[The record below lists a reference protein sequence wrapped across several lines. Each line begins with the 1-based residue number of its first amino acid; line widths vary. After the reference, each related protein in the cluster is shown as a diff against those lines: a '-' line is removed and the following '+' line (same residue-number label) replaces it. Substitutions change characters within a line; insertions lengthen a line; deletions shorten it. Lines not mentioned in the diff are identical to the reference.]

1 MPSMRSRLAAAL
13 GASAILVAACS
24 SGATPSPSAS
34 SAPAPSTAAGP
45 SAAAPSGAAPSAAV
59 AAKDAKTA
67 AEAGGVDAVCAAGK
81 AEGQVNI
88 IATPPDWANYG
99 QIITDFSAK
108 YGIKVQ
114 SDKPDGNGQDEIN
127 AATQL
132 AGTGRQPDI
141 FDIGSSLVNA
151 HTDMFTPYQVATWAD
166 IPDGNKESTGLWYNN
181 YTGFVSIG
189 YDTKLGDIAKV
200 ADLADAKYKGK
211 VALNGDPLK
220 ASAGFN
226 GVVMAALANGG
237 SADDISAGVTFFK
250 GLADSGNLLP
260 VDPTPAT
267 IASGQTPIVIDWS
280 YNNGAQTAVLAP
292 KGITWKTVIPSDA
305 APVASYYNDA
315 INKDA
320 AHPAAARCWMEYIY
334 YRRRPECLAEGLR
347 PADPTRGDAEGR
359 NTRRHGACRAQS
371 PDDPA
376 GPADAGAERCGNEV
390 PHRQLEVHRHQVATQ
405 DSRTVMPA

>member
-1 MPSMRSRLAAAL
+1 MSSHRMVTRLAGLTVVAAFAL
-13 GASAILVAACS
+13 AACS
-24 SGATPSPSAS
+24 SSGGSAS
-34 SAPAPSTAAGP
+34 P
-45 SAAAPSGAAPSAAV
+45 SAAASAAASTAPSGGASAAPSAAGSAAV
-59 AAKDAKTA
+59 APKDATNA
-67 AEAGGVDAVCAAGK
+67 AAAGGVDAVCAAGK
-81 AEGQVNI
+81 TEGQVTI

-141 FDIGSSLVNA
+141 LDIGSSLVAA

-166 IPDGNKESTGLWYNN
+166 IPAGNKDSTGLWYNN

-260 VDPTPAT
+260 VDPNPAT

-305 APVASYYNDA
+305 APVASFYNDA

-334 YRRRPECLAEGLR
+334 SDAGQNAWLKGFALPIRLAAMQKAGTLDATALAALN
-347 PADPTRGDAEGR
+347 PPT
-359 NTRRHGACRAQS
+359 TPPVQLTQAQS
-371 PDDPA
+371 D
-376 GPADAGAERCGNEV
+376 
-390 PHRQLEVHRHQVATQ
+390 VATKYLT
-405 DSRTVMPA
+405 DNWKFIAIK

>member
-1 MPSMRSRLAAAL
+1 M
-13 GASAILVAACS
+13 
-24 SGATPSPSAS
+24 
-34 SAPAPSTAAGP
+34 
-45 SAAAPSGAAPSAAV
+45 
-59 AAKDAKTA
+59 
-67 AEAGGVDAVCAAGK
+67 
-81 AEGQVNI
+81 
-88 IATPPDWANYG
+88 
-99 QIITDFSAK
+99 
-108 YGIKVQ
+108 
-114 SDKPDGNGQDEIN
+114 
-127 AATQL
+127 
-132 AGTGRQPDI
+132 
-141 FDIGSSLVNA
+141 
-151 HTDMFTPYQVATWAD
+151 
-166 IPDGNKESTGLWYNN
+166 
-181 YTGFVSIG
+181 SIG

-237 SADDISAGVTFFK
+237 SADNIAPGVAFFK
-250 GLADSGNLLP
+250 TLADSGNLLP
-260 VDPTPAT
+260 VDPNPAT

-305 APVASYYNDA
+305 APVASFYNDA

-320 AHPAAARCWMEYIY
+320 AHPAAARCWMEYIFSDAGQNAWLKGFALPI
-334 YRRRPECLAEGLR
+334 RLAAMQKAGTLD
-347 PADPTRGDAEGR
+347 AD
-359 NTRRHGACRAQS
+359 GACRAQS

>member
-1 MPSMRSRLAAAL
+1 MQNRKTRFAAL
-13 GASAILVAACS
+13 LGITALLFAACS
-24 SGATPSPSAS
+24 SSGAS
-34 SAPAPSTAAGP
+34 SAPASAAAP
-45 SAAAPSGAAPSAAV
+45 SAAAPSAAAPSAAAPSAAASAAV
-59 AAKDAKTA
+59 AAKDATSA
-67 AEAGGVDAVCAAGK
+67 ADMGGVDAVCAAGK
-81 AEGQVNI
+81 TEGQVNI

-141 FDIGSSLVNA
+141 FDIGSSLVAANV
-151 HTDMFTPYQVATWAD
+151 DMFTPYKVATWAD
-166 IPDGNKESTGLWYNN
+166 IPDGNKDSTGLWFNN

-189 YDTKLGDIAKV
+189 YDTKLGDISKV
-200 ADLADAKYKGK
+200 SDLADAKYKGK

-267 IASGQTPIVIDWS
+267 IASGQTPIVIDWT

-292 KGITWKTVIPSDA
+292 KGITWKTVVPSDA
-305 APVASYYNDA
+305 PPVASFYNDA

-320 AHPAAARCWMEYIY
+320 SHPAAARCWMEYIY
-334 YRRRPECLAEGLR
+334 SDAGQNAWLKGFALPVRLAAMQKAGTLDAAALAAIN
-347 PADPTRGDAEGR
+347 PPT
-359 NTRRHGACRAQS
+359 TPPVQLTQAQS
-371 PDDPA
+371 
-376 GPADAGAERCGNEV
+376 DA
-390 PHRQLEVHRHQVATQ
+390 ATAYL
-405 DSRTVMPA
+405 TANWKFIAIK

>member
-1 MPSMRSRLAAAL
+1 VQEKKIRFAAMF
-13 GASAILVAACS
+13 GITAILLAACS
-24 SGATPSPSAS
+24 SGGGAT
-34 SAPAPSTAAGP
+34 SAPA
-45 SAAAPSGAAPSAAV
+45 SAAASAPASAGEPSAPAS
-59 AAKDAKTA
+59 AAGDPKTA
-67 AEAGGVDAVCAAGK
+67 TSAADVGGVDAICAAGK
-81 AEGQVNI
+81 SEGQVNI

-141 FDIGSSLVNA
+141 FDIGSSLVAA
-151 HTDMFTPYQVATWAD
+151 HTDLFTPYKVATWAD
-166 IPDGNKESTGLWYNN
+166 IPDGNKDSTGLWYNN

-189 YDTKLGDIAKV
+189 YDTKLGDISKV
-200 ADLADAKYKGK
+200 SDLADAKYKGK

-280 YNNGAQTAVLAP
+280 YNNGAQTAALAP

-305 APVASYYNDA
+305 APVASFYNDA
-315 INKDA
+315 INKDT

-334 YRRRPECLAEGLR
+334 SDAGQNAWLKGFALPVRLAAMQTAGTLDATALAALN
-347 PADPTRGDAEGR
+347 PPT
-359 NTRRHGACRAQS
+359 TPPVQLTQAQS
-371 PDDPA
+371 
-376 GPADAGAERCGNEV
+376 DA
-390 PHRQLEVHRHQVATQ
+390 ATAYL
-405 DSRTVMPA
+405 TANWKFIAIK

>member
-1 MPSMRSRLAAAL
+1 VQNKQIRSAAL
-13 GASAILVAACS
+13 FGITAILLAACS
-24 SGATPSPSAS
+24 SGGGAT
-34 SAPAPSTAAGP
+34 SAPASAGAP
-45 SAAAPSGAAPSAAV
+45 SAAASGEASAPASAAG
-59 AAKDAKTA
+59 DPKTA
-67 AEAGGVDAVCAAGK
+67 TSAADVGGVDAICAAGK
-81 AEGQVNI
+81 TEGQVNI

-141 FDIGSSLVNA
+141 FDIGSSLVTA
-151 HTDMFTPYQVATWAD
+151 HTDMFTPYKVATWAD
-166 IPDGNKESTGLWYNN
+166 IPDGNKDSTGLWYNN

-189 YDTKLGDIAKV
+189 YDTKLGDITKV
-200 ADLADAKYKGK
+200 SDLADAKYKGK

-305 APVASYYNDA
+305 APVASFYNDA
-315 INKDA
+315 INRDA

-334 YRRRPECLAEGLR
+334 SDAGQNAWLKGFALPIRLAAMKTAGTLDATALSALN
-347 PADPTRGDAEGR
+347 PPT
-359 NTRRHGACRAQS
+359 TPPVQLTPAQS
-371 PDDPA
+371 
-376 GPADAGAERCGNEV
+376 DA
-390 PHRQLEVHRHQVATQ
+390 ATKYLT
-405 DSRTVMPA
+405 DNWKFIAIK